1 MSTRVRTVIEGPIA
15 HVTLTRAKAH
25 NGVDP
30 EMMDAAIAAAHTLKD
45 EKSVRAVILSG
56 EGPSFCAGIDV
67 KAMFGG
73 GGMNPSLAA
82 LYARLYSPVR
92 NKFQEWSMCWRD
104 LPMPVIAAV
113 HGNCFGAG
121 IQLALGADIRIAHPE
136 ARLSVM
142 ESKWGLV
149 PDMGGAALLRELV
162 GADVAKLLTYTG
174 RIVSGTQAQQMGLV
188 TELAKEPMAAAEALA
203 EEIAGRS
210 PDAVAA
216 GKFLLNESWGDT
228 ESGALSAE
236 RRRQRQL
243 MGRANQR
250 VSVARNTGKPD
261 TPWKPRRINK

>member
-1 MSTRVRTVIEGPIA
+1 MSARVRTEIEGGIA
-15 HVTLTRAKAH
+15 RVTLTRAKAH

-30 EMMDAAIAAAHTLKD
+30 EMLDAVIDAAHTLAGERD
-45 EKSVRAVILSG
+45 VRAVILSG

-67 KAMFGG
+67 KATFGG
-73 GGMNPSLAA
+73 GSAKLAGAA

-92 NKFQEWSMCWRD
+92 NKFQDFSMAWRE
-104 LPMPVIAAV
+104 LPVPVIAAV

-121 IQLALGADIRIAHPE
+121 IQLALGADIRIAHPD

-162 GADVAKLLTYTG
+162 RADIAKLLTFTG
-174 RIVSGTQAQQMGLV
+174 RIVSGQEAHALGLV
-188 TELAKEPMAAAEALA
+188 TELADDPLAAAEVLA
-203 EEIAGRS
+203 GEIATRS

-216 GKFLLNESWGDT
+216 GKLLLQEAWQASEGD
-228 ESGALSAE
+228 ALSAE

-250 VSVARNTGKPD
+250 VAVARNTGKPE
-261 TPWKPRRINK
+261 TPYKPRRIDK